1 MPLATFTRR
10 QFDRQKQRIN
20 RKLFK
25 RIKPQLVDKPT
36 GILLGG
42 QPASG
47 KTNLIETIK
56 RDVPDRQFVVINGDE
71 FRAYHPN
78 YRAIS
83 DQYGTEAPHHTQ
95 PFSNALVE
103 WAKNECLTKGYNF
116 IVEGTM
122 RNFSVIQNTVAE
134 LQVHGFRA
142 ELHALAIPR
151 VESLLGIFDRYER
164 DMTLTGVGR
173 FSAIAVHDEAFHN
186 IPVNLNRAARELAVD
201 RSVIYRRDLA
211 NELITCI
218 DTADLTNLD
227 TVDFSSLFA
236 QVRQPQRDA
245 AFYTEKYEA
254 LRQSAMNRGETNQA
268 YLAQLTA
275 LSGQLS

>member
-1 MPLATFTRR
+1 MPLAAFTRR
-10 QFDRQKQRIN
+10 QFDRQKKRVS

-25 RIKPQLVDKPT
+25 RIKPQLVDRPT

-56 RDVPDRQFVVINGDE
+56 RNTPDRQFVVINGDT
-71 FRAYHPN
+71 FRNYHPN
-78 YRAIS
+78 YNAIC

-95 PFSNALVE
+95 PFSNAMVE

-122 RNFSVIQNTVAE
+122 RTFKVIQDTVTE
-134 LQVHGFRA
+134 LKSHGFEA
-142 ELHALAIPR
+142 EFHALAIPR

-164 DMTLTGVGR
+164 DMTQTGIGR
-173 FSAIAVHDEAFHN
+173 FSAITVHDEAFHN
-186 IPVNLNRAARELAVD
+186 IPANLNRAARELAVD
-201 RSVIYRRDLA
+201 RFVVYRRDLA
-211 NELITCI
+211 NELVTCI
-218 DTADLTNLD
+218 DTADMTNLD
-227 TVDFSSLFA
+227 KVDFNSLFA

-245 AFYTEKYEA
+245 AFYAAQYEGI
-254 LRQSAMNRGETNQA
+254 RQSAIKRGETNQA

-275 LSGQLS
+275 LAGQLS